1 MTGLTSNLD
10 QIIARFK
17 LIKADVQTVDFSDA
31 LLGGVNQA
39 KARME
44 NRIFNQGQDVNNNSL
59 GKYRGRK
66 KRVSKARFEGKKTEF
81 LFGDTTGN
89 NPLNLSQYE
98 LKRVEKGRQ
107 VRYKDLE
114 FTGALRRGIVVI
126 KETNTSVVCAI
137 PNQELFSIAKAQEE
151 YLKTSIFALSEKEKQ
166 EMVTVVTALVKQIYD
181 RLFGTK

>member
-17 LIKADVQTVDFSDA
+17 LVKADVLTVDFSDA

-39 KARME
+39 KARLE
-44 NRIFNQGQDVNNNSL
+44 NRVFNQGQDVNNNSL

-66 KRVSKARFEGKKTEF
+66 KRVSIDKFEGRKKDF

-89 NPLNLSQYE
+89 NPLNLSEYE
-98 LKRVEKGRQ
+98 LKRVAKGRQ

-114 FTGALRRGIVVI
+114 FFGSLRRGVVVI
-126 KETNTSVVCAI
+126 KESNTSVVCAI
-137 PNQELFSIAKAQEE
+137 PNEALFKIAKAQEA
-151 YLKTSIFALSEKEKQ
+151 YLKTTIFALSEAEKN
-166 EMVTVVTALVKQIYD
+166 EMVFVVTTLVKQIYD
-181 RLFGTK
+181 RIFGTK

>member
-17 LIKADVQTVDFSDA
+17 LIKADVLTVDFSDA

-39 KARME
+39 KARMD
-44 NRIFNQGQDVNNNSL
+44 NRIFNQGQDAENKSL

-66 KRVSKARFEGKKTEF
+66 KRVSQSRFEGRKTDF
-81 LFGDTTGN
+81 LFGDISGN
-89 NPLNLSQYE
+89 NPLNLSEYE

-114 FTGALRRGIVVI
+114 FFGSLRRGIVVI
-126 KETNTSVVCAI
+126 KESNTSVICAI
-137 PNQELFSIAKAQEE
+137 PNEALFNIAKAQEQ
-151 YLKTSIFALSEKEKQ
+151 YLKTTIFALSEEEKK
-166 EMVTVVTALVKQIYD
+166 EMVFVVTTLVKQIYD
-181 RLFGTK
+181 RIFGTK